1 MTDVADAERFV
12 LEKLRVWQQRLNLA
26 GWRIAVV
33 MTRRADLQPG
43 TRGSIR
49 WDKSKKSA
57 VLCVLHPSD
66 YQLPPGEMLNDM
78 EVTVVHELVHL
89 ELAALPRSEG
99 SRRSEEH
106 AVTQISEALLN
117 LDRQISRQ

>member
-1 MTDVADAERFV
+1 
-12 LEKLRVWQQRLNLA
+12 
-26 GWRIAVV
+26 
-33 MTRRADLQPG
+33 
-43 TRGSIR
+43 
-49 WDKSKKSA
+49 
-57 VLCVLHPSD
+57 
-66 YQLPPGEMLNDM
+66 MLNDM